1 MDLQEFF
8 KSDKA
13 VAAGMWMARL
23 TPRWFGYS
31 LARYTGNRIAKNRSG
46 VYAQL
51 SENISHIPGTNEEP
65 GQLHELTRR
74 ALINAGKY
82 YYDFY
87 HMVGK
92 PPTEVIKKVDVPED
106 LLEMVRN
113 FQASGRGVQ
122 LAGIHLSNFD
132 LGSITLGS
140 HGLEILGLSAANP
153 NQGYEFQNKI
163 RQKYGFVATP
173 IEPKSLREA
182 ITKLKNGGIVAGAID
197 WPKSGEPELT
207 EVFGKPAHI
216 PLGVARLAIMTNAVT
231 IAIAFYK
238 DSHPRYQMYYSE
250 PLDVIRTGNKQE
262 EIKLNNRKYLDF
274 FEKAVSQH
282 PDQWMMFHKFWAD
295 QSEN

>member
-13 VAAGMWMARL
+13 VAAGMWLARL
-23 TPRWFGYS
+23 TPRWFGYG

-51 SENISHIPGTNEEP
+51 SENISHIPGTNEKP
-65 GQLHELTRR
+65 GQVHELTRR

-92 PPTEVIKKVDVPED
+92 SPLEVTKKVNIPDH
-106 LLEMVRN
+106 LLETVRN
-113 FQASGRGVQ
+113 IQASGRGVQ

-132 LGSITLGS
+132 LGSISLGA

-153 NQGYEFQNKI
+153 NQGYEFQNQL
-163 RQKYGFVATP
+163 RQKYGFIATP
-173 IEPKSLREA
+173 IEPKTLREA
-182 ITKLKNGGIVAGAID
+182 IARLKNGGIVAGAID
-197 WPKSGEPELT
+197 WPKSGESELT

-238 DSHPRYQMYYSE
+238 DARPKYQIYVSE
-250 PLDVIRTGNKQE
+250 PMEVIRTGNKQE
-262 EIKLNNRKYLDF
+262 DIKINTRRYLDF
-274 FEKAVSQH
+274 FEKIVRQH

-295 QSEN
+295 QTEN

>member
-1 MDLQEFF
+1 MDLQELF
-8 KSDKA
+8 KSDRA
-13 VAAGMWMARL
+13 VATGMWLARL
-23 TPRWFGYS
+23 TPRWFGYG
-31 LARYTGNRIAKNRSG
+31 LARYAGNQIAKNQSG

-51 SENISHIPGTNEEP
+51 SENISHIPGTNEKP
-65 GQLHELTRR
+65 GQVHELTRR

-92 PPTEVIKKVDVPED
+92 SPLEVTKKVNIPDH
-106 LLEMVRN
+106 LLETVRN
-113 FQASGRGVQ
+113 IQASGRGVQ

-132 LGSITLGS
+132 LGSISLGA

-153 NQGYEFQNKI
+153 NQGYEFQNKL
-163 RQKYGFVATP
+163 RKKYGFIATP

-182 ITKLKNGGIVAGAID
+182 ITRLKNGGIVAGAID
-197 WPKSGEPELT
+197 WPKSGETELT

-238 DSHPRYQMYYSE
+238 DSRPEYQIYVSE
-250 PLDVIRTGNKQE
+250 PMEVIRTGNKQE
-262 EIKLNNRKYLDF
+262 EIKLNTRKYLDF
-274 FEKAVSQH
+274 FENVVSRH
-282 PDQWMMFHKFWAD
+282 PDQWMMFHKFWD
-295 QSEN
+295 E

>member
-13 VAAGMWMARL
+13 VAAGMWLARL

-31 LARYTGNRIAKNRSG
+31 LARFTGNRIAKNRSG

-51 SENISHIPGTNEEP
+51 SENISHIPGTNEKP

-87 HMVGK
+87 HLVGK
-92 PPTEVIKKVDVPED
+92 PPSEVIKKVDVPEK
-106 LLEMVRN
+106 LLDTVRS
-113 FQASGRGVQ
+113 FQRNGRGVQ

-132 LGSITLGS
+132 LGSISLGA
-140 HGLEILGLSAANP
+140 HGLEIQGLSAANP
-153 NQGYEFQNKI
+153 NQGYEFQNQLRK
-163 RQKYGFVATP
+163 KYGFIATP

-182 ITKLKNGGIVAGAID
+182 ITRLKNGGLVAGAID
-197 WPKSGEPELT
+197 WPKSGETELT

-231 IAIAFYK
+231 IALAFYK
-238 DSHPRYQMYYSE
+238 DSRPKYQMYFSE
-250 PLDVIRTGNKQE
+250 PMEMIRTGNKQE
-262 EIKLNNRKYLDF
+262 EIKLNTHRFVDF
-274 FEKAVSQH
+274 FEDKVRQH

-295 QSEN
+295 PAES